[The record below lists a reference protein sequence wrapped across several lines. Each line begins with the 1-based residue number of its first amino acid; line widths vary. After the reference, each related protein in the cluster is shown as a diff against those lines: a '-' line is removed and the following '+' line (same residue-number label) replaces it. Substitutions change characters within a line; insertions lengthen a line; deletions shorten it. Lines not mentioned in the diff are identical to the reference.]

1 MCEYNKVNLTCC
13 QPPNSSA
20 KFFQADRY
28 FQIEYSC
35 GHWHGQA
42 AVWCPT
48 YTRTH
53 RRCPPQFTHYEYR
66 SWEVCSHCKPPT
78 YTPWEYLINRRNQP
92 AHCL

>member
-1 MCEYNKVNLTCC
+1 MCEYNK
-13 QPPNSSA
+13 
-20 KFFQADRY
+20 
-28 FQIEYSC
+28 IEYSC

-53 RRCPPQFTHYEYR
+53 RRCAPQFTHYEYR
-66 SWEVCSHCKPPT
+66 NWEVCSHCKPPT